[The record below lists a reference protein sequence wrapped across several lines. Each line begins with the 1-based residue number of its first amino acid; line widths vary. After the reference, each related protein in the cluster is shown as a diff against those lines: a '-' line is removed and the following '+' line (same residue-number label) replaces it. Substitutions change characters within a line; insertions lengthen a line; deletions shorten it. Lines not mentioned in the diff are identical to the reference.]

1 MKQPA
6 FINESIIVKLK
17 TLFEG
22 MDISGE
28 FTYETQ
34 LVDLGLDSLQILELV
49 VNIENEFDIAIA
61 DEDLDGDNFQ
71 SIKTLIN
78 LIERYINK

>member
-17 TLFEG
+17 TLFEV